1 MKKQTDQKLLAGAI
15 GGSVLVLLVG
25 FLAVVKP
32 KLDEAGRLA
41 RQADDVRSQI
51 DDARRAAVPTKEEA
65 IRVADLFR
73 LSRAMPDRPD
83 VPDVLL
89 QLSQIASETG
99 ITFKTFSPGETE
111 SLGSYTK
118 LPIQLVF
125 EGNFYDV
132 SDFLYRARNLVDVH
146 AGQLTVNGR
155 LFSIDSLA
163 FGEGDS
169 KFPKVEAQLTIDAY
183 VFGDGVP
190 DAPQPS
196 TGTTAPGADSEG
208 TTPVPASP
216 SGATAASA
224 GVAG

>member
-99 ITFKTFSPGETE
+99 ITFKTFSPGET
-111 SLGSYTK
+111 
-118 LPIQLVF
+118 
-125 EGNFYDV
+125 
-132 SDFLYRARNLVDVH
+132 
-146 AGQLTVNGR
+146 
-155 LFSIDSLA
+155 
-163 FGEGDS
+163 
-169 KFPKVEAQLTIDAY
+169 
-183 VFGDGVP
+183 
-190 DAPQPS
+190 
-196 TGTTAPGADSEG
+196 
-208 TTPVPASP
+208 
-216 SGATAASA
+216 
-224 GVAG
+224 